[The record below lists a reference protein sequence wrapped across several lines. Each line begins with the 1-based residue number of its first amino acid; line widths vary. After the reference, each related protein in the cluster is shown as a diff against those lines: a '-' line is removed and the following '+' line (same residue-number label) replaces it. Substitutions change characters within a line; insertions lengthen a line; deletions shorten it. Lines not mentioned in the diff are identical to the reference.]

1 MTKTILMTI
10 IFWCA
15 LSWFA
20 IADECNTAESPLVDL
35 LNQYSVIHGTKFIV
49 DPRVRAK
56 VTLVGIDTQDI
67 DSAMLI
73 GILNIH
79 GFTALTSDRVVYVMP
94 ASAAE
99 VHGDEF
105 GDRWEG

>member
-1 MTKTILMTI
+1 MTKAILMTTI
-10 IFWCA
+10 IWCG
-15 LSWFA
+15 LSSFVS
-20 IADECNTAESPLVDL
+20 ADECNTGESPLVEL

-67 DSAMLI
+67 DSATLI

-79 GFTALTSDRVVYVMP
+79 GFTALTSDGVVYVMP
-94 ASAAE
+94 AGAAQMH
-99 VHGDEF
+99 VDEF
-105 GDRWEG
+105 GDRWDG

>member
-1 MTKTILMTI
+1 MTKAILRTI
-10 IFWCA
+10 IIWCA
-15 LSWFA
+15 LSSFA
-20 IADECNTAESPLVDL
+20 SADECNTSENPLVDL
-35 LNQYSVIHGTKFIV
+35 LNQYSVIHGTKFVV
-49 DPRVRAK
+49 DPRVRAR

-79 GFTALTSDRVVYVMP
+79 DFTALTSEGVVYVMP

-99 VHGDEF
+99 VHGDKF